1 MTKFIFCTLFGW
13 KILGEIRL
21 INKCVIIVA
30 PHTHWLDFFV
40 ALPVRRILN
49 LEINFIGKKELF
61 FFPLKYFLKYLGGSP
76 VNRNSKS
83 KTVDLIAD
91 KFNDKKIYRLA
102 LSPEGTRQKV
112 DKWKTGFYYIA
123 QKSNVPI
130 VIVGIN
136 YKKKEIGIIDKLFP
150 TNNIEN
156 DMKRIQE
163 QLTNISGKIEKNF
176 NPVIY

>member
-1 MTKFIFCTLFGW
+1 MTKFIFCTILGW
-13 KILGEIRL
+13 KILGEIRP

-61 FFPLKYFLKYLGGSP
+61 FFPLNYLLKYLGGSAIY
-76 VNRNSKS
+76 RNSKS

-91 KFNDKKIYRLA
+91 KFNDKKNYRLA
-102 LSPEGTRQKV
+102 LSPEGTRKKV

-123 QKSNVPI
+123 KKANVPI
-130 VIVGIN
+130 VSVSIDA
-136 YKKKEIGIIDKLFP
+136 KKKEVIFSKPFYPTDNIDKDFAHLRKFYRGVDGII
-150 TNNIEN
+150 T
-156 DMKRIQE
+156 
-163 QLTNISGKIEKNF
+163 KNS
-176 NPVIY
+176 

>member
-61 FFPLKYFLKYLGGSP
+61 FFPLNHFLKYLGGSP

-102 LSPEGTRQKV
+102 LSPEGTRKKV

-123 QKSNVPI
+123 KKANVP
-130 VIVGIN
+130 VCPVGLDFEN
-136 YKKKEIGIIDKLFP
+136 KTIIISKPYYLTESID
-150 TNNIEN
+150 N
-156 DMKRIQE
+156 DIDYLRNFYSGMK
-163 QLTNISGKIEKNF
+163 GKIPE
-176 NPVIY
+176 YS

>member
-13 KILGEIRL
+13 KILGDIRL
-21 INKCVIIVA
+21 LNKCVIIVA

-102 LSPEGTRQKV
+102 LSPEGTRKKV

-123 QKSNVPI
+123 KKTKVPI
-130 VIVGIN
+130 VSAALDFEN
-136 YKKKEIGIIDKLFP
+136 KKILISKP
-150 TNNIEN
+150 YH
-156 DMKRIQE
+156 
-163 QLTNISGKIEKNF
+163 LTNDIEKDMINLQSFFEGVKGKIPE
-176 NPVIY
+176 YS

>member
-13 KILGEIRL
+13 KIIGEIRL

-61 FFPLKYFLKYLGGSP
+61 FFPLNYFLKYLGGSP
-76 VNRNSKS
+76 VDRNSKS

-102 LSPEGTRQKV
+102 LSPEGTRKKV

-123 QKSNVPI
+123 KKANVPI
-130 VIVGIN
+130 VSVSMDA
-136 YKKKEIGIIDKLFP
+136 KKRK
-150 TNNIEN
+150 
-156 DMKRIQE
+156 
-163 QLTNISGKIEKNF
+163 
-176 NPVIY
+176 

>member
-61 FFPLKYFLKYLGGSP
+61 FFPLNYFLKYLGGSP
-76 VNRNSKS
+76 VDRNSKS

-102 LSPEGTRQKV
+102 LSPEGTRKKV

-123 QKSNVPI
+123 QKANVPI

-176 NPVIY
+176 NPIIY

>member
-1 MTKFIFCTLFGW
+1 MTKFIFCTILGW
-13 KILGEIRL
+13 KILGEIRP

-61 FFPLKYFLKYLGGSP
+61 FFPLNYLLKYLGGSA
-76 VNRNSKS
+76 VYRNSKS

-91 KFNDKKIYRLA
+91 KFNDKKNYRLA
-102 LSPEGTRQKV
+102 LSPEGTRKKV

-123 QKSNVPI
+123 KKANVPI
-130 VIVGIN
+130 ISVSIDS
-136 YKKKEIGIIDKLFP
+136 KKKEVIFSKPFYPTDNIDKDFAHLRKFYRGVVGII
-150 TNNIEN
+150 T
-156 DMKRIQE
+156 
-163 QLTNISGKIEKNF
+163 KNS
-176 NPVIY
+176 

>member
-61 FFPLKYFLKYLGGSP
+61 FFPLNHFLKYLGFLQSFCP
-76 VNRNSKS
+76 FPQ
-83 KTVDLIAD
+83 I
-91 KFNDKKIYRLA
+91 
-102 LSPEGTRQKV
+102 PQ
-112 DKWKTGFYYIA
+112 
-123 QKSNVPI
+123 I
-130 VIVGIN
+130 VTFR
-136 YKKKEIGIIDKLFP
+136 YL
-150 TNNIEN
+150 
-156 DMKRIQE
+156 
-163 QLTNISGKIEKNF
+163 
-176 NPVIY
+176 